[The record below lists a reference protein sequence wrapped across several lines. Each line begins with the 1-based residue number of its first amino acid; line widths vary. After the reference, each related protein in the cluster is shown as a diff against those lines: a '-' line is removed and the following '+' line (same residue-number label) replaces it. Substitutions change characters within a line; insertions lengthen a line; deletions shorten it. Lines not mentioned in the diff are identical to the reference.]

1 MSNKDTAPEDN
12 EFLKNFQS
20 EINDEDAFDEK
31 SQFVAEGLDG
41 KKKGPIA
48 AIWDKVLQLW
58 AYVRDPNVHWAKK
71 ALPLAG
77 LVYLVSPIDLVP
89 DFIPVAGLLDDA
101 GVIGMIVWRLGAV
114 LAAVGVAAAI
124 IKVANLT
131 ADMLSR
137 WIAKKKKQ
145 YPDASDVELLKER
158 LESGNYVK
166 CTIFDTNG
174 GELESQEWETE
185 KLDPELKKMFG
196 RKKKIYL
203 SLEEA

>member
-1 MSNKDTAPEDN
+1 MSKQNVAPEDN

-20 EINDEDAFDEK
+20 EINDEDTFDEK

-48 AIWDKVLQLW
+48 AIWDKVQQLW
-58 AYVRDPNVHWAKK
+58 AYVRDPNVHWAQK

-89 DFIPVAGLLDDA
+89 DFIPGAGLLDDA

-114 LAAVGVAAAI
+114 LAAVGTASVI
-124 IKVANLT
+124 IKVVTLT
-131 ADMLSR
+131 ADMIDG

-145 YPDASDVELLKER
+145 YPNASDVELIKKH
-158 LESGNYVK
+158 LESGNYVN
-166 CTIFDTNG
+166 CTIFDTAG
-174 GELESQEWETE
+174 GELESQTWETE

-196 RKKKIYL
+196 HKDTIRL
-203 SLEEA
+203 ALEEG